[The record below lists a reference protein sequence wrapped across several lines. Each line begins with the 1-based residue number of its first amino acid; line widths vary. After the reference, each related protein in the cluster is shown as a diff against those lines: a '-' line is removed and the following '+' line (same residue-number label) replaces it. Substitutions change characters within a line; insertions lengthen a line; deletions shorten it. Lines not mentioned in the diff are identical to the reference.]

1 MKCCMLLVSTAKLNK
16 TGEII
21 PIKKHQFDTYA
32 HISDFELKTM
42 RRHLYLKSYGVINIH
57 FSHIIVNLIN

>member
-1 MKCCMLLVSTAKLNK
+1 MKCCMLLVSTPKLNK

-32 HISDFELKTM
+32 HISDSE
-42 RRHLYLKSYGVINIH
+42 RIQ
-57 FSHIIVNLIN
+57 

>member
-1 MKCCMLLVSTAKLNK
+1 MKCCMLLVSTPKLNK

-32 HISDFELKTM
+32 HISDSELNTM
-42 RRHLYLKSYGVINIH
+42 RKHLYLKSNQYS
-57 FSHIIVNLIN
+57 FLSHNSKSY